1 MVVAQF
7 KSGKSTLIGNLL
19 RSLVDGDRFLG
30 HADVVRLS
38 GTAILL
44 DTEMHQ
50 STLDDWLEAQRIAC
64 DDRIIRL
71 SLKGSL
77 GSFDLLDDEMRAAWA
92 ARLRQYAVEYLILD
106 NMRPVL
112 DVHGLDEH
120 HDVGRFLV
128 AFDTLQRE
136 AQISEAC
143 IVHHMGHL
151 SERARGGAL
160 NSE

>member
-120 HDVGRFLV
+120 HDVGDSLSRSIPCSGRRRFPKP
-128 AFDTLQRE
+128 ASCITW
-136 AQISEAC
+136 AISASGPAA
-143 IVHHMGHL
+143 V
-151 SERARGGAL
+151 R
-160 NSE
+160 